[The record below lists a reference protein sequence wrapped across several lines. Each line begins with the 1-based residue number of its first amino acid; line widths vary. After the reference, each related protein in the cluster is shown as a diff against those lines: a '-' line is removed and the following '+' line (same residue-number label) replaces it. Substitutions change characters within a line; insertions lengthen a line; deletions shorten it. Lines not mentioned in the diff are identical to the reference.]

1 MYAAQVDHYPRRTL
15 AHKRPKRSTEI
26 TARDREILASPA
38 NAEAKSI
45 SYQREISYSGPP
57 PASYFIEFE
66 KIAPGEGQKE
76 LEHWRTQTAHRQ
88 WAERTVLIGDG
99 RRSWTGIAVAGGF
112 LFAQLGVAV
121 YLSTH
126 GHPEVADVIYRYGP
140 WPLVAAFGIGSA
152 SRALERI
159 RKWQLTVSNS

>member
-1 MYAAQVDHYPRRTL
+1 MARKQP
-15 AHKRPKRSTEI
+15 KRPTDI
-26 TARDREILASPA
+26 AARKREIVASPA
-38 NAEAKSI
+38 NAGSKSI
-45 SYQREISYSGPP
+45 SYHQQEISYSGPP
-57 PASYFIEFE
+57 PASYFIEFDR
-66 KIAPGEGQKE
+66 IAPGEGQKE

-99 RRSWTGIAVAGGF
+99 RRSWAGIAVAGGF

-126 GHPEVADVIYRYGP
+126 GHPEVADVIYRFGP
-140 WPLVAAFGIGSA
+140 WPLVAVFGIGSA

-159 RKWQLTVSNS
+159 RKWQLTVNNS